1 MRERV
6 LRLCKRLDKFTLDEI
21 STIAEDVD
29 EAVLEEDVDEAVL
42 ELLLLTL
49 VQEGKLTLRNDLYFY
64 NKQSFNKKYSILSYY
79 PAKILDIV
87 IRCFCL
93 SIPAYKA
100 KDVIGIADNSTV
112 KLYTIFRELIYE
124 RQTNKLKSLYDK
136 SPQQGR
142 NRIFYDEEFSFY
154 VYDNQ
159 VFVSENLFQS
169 PEEKAF
175 IKPEIQEFKKV
186 YSYLTRFTS
195 HNSNKVDLL
204 QKLAE
209 GIWRRNKGFEEL
221 YADMKNL
228 LKIQVAYKA
237 VILQ

>member
-1 MRERV
+1 MKERV
-6 LRLCKRLDKFTLDEI
+6 LKLCRRLDKFTLDEI
-21 STIAEDVD
+21 STIAEDID
-29 EAVLEEDVDEAVL
+29 ESVL

-49 VQEGKLTLRNDLYFY
+49 VQEGKLTFRNGLYFY

-100 KDVIGIADNSTV
+100 KDIIAITESSTMQ
-112 KLYTIFRELIYE
+112 LYYIFRQLIYE
-124 RQTNKLKSLYDK
+124 RQTKKLNFLYGK
-136 SPQQGR
+136 SPQQCR
-142 NRIFYDEEFSFY
+142 NRMFFDTEFHFYIY
-154 VYDNQ
+154 NNQ

-169 PEEKAF
+169 PDEKAF
-175 IKPEIQEFKKV
+175 TKSEEQEFKKV

-195 HNSNKVDLL
+195 HNSNKVDLP

-209 GIWRRNKGFEEL
+209 EIWRRNKEFGEL
-221 YADMKNL
+221 YADLKVNL
-228 LKIQVAYKA
+228 LS
-237 VILQ
+237 L

>member
-1 MRERV
+1 MECKDFEPSIIQENRI

-29 EAVLEEDVDEAVL
+29 EAVLE
-42 ELLLLTL
+42 LLLLTL
-49 VQEGKLTLRNDLYFY
+49 VQEGKLILRNDLYFY

-79 PAKILDIV
+79 PAKVLDIV

-93 SIPAYKA
+93 SIPAYKTTQI
-100 KDVIGIADNSTV
+100 VGIAESSTMQ
-112 KLYTIFRELIYE
+112 LYYIFRELIYE

-175 IKPEIQEFKKV
+175 TKPEIQEFKKV

-195 HNSNKVDLL
+195 HNSNKVDLP

-209 GIWRRNKGFEEL
+209 GILRRNKEFNKL
-221 YADMKNL
+221 YLDLKVNL
-228 LKIQVAYKA
+228 LNIFM
-237 VILQ
+237 

>member
-1 MRERV
+1 MKERV
-6 LRLCKRLDKFTLDEI
+6 LKLCRRLDKFTLDEI
-21 STIAEDVD
+21 STIAEDID
-29 EAVLEEDVDEAVL
+29 ESVL

-49 VQEGKLTLRNDLYFY
+49 VQEGKLTFRNGLYFY

-100 KDVIGIADNSTV
+100 KDIIAITESSTMQ
-112 KLYTIFRELIYE
+112 LYYIFRQLIYE
-124 RQTNKLKSLYDK
+124 RQTKKLSFLYGK
-136 SPQQGR
+136 NPQQGR

-159 VFVSENLFQS
+159 VFVSENPFQN
-169 PEEKAF
+169 PDEKAYT
-175 IKPEIQEFKKV
+175 KSEEQEFKKV

-195 HNSNKVDLL
+195 HNSNKVNLP

-209 GIWRRNKGFEEL
+209 GIWRRNKEFKEL
-221 YADMKNL
+221 YFDLKVNL
-228 LKIQVAYKA
+228 LCF
-237 VILQ
+237 

>member
-1 MRERV
+1 MECKDFEPSIIQENRV

-29 EAVLEEDVDEAVL
+29 EGVL

-64 NKQSFNKKYSILSYY
+64 NKQSFNKKYAILSYY
-79 PAKILDIV
+79 SAKILDIV

-100 KDVIGIADNSTV
+100 KDVIGIAESSTMQ
-112 KLYTIFRELIYE
+112 LYYIFRELIYE

-159 VFVSENLFQS
+159 VFVSENPFQN
-169 PEEKAF
+169 PE
-175 IKPEIQEFKKV
+175 
-186 YSYLTRFTS
+186 RFTS
-195 HNSNKVDLL
+195 HNSNKVDLP

-221 YADMKNL
+221 YADLKVNL
-228 LKIQVAYKA
+228 LG
-237 VILQ
+237 L